1 MERET
6 YKAAIEGILFAMGQ
20 SVELTRLANVLE
32 LTKEQVRKIVREMKE
47 EYEKENRGIQILE
60 LEDAVQLS
68 TKPQLYEYLIQLA
81 KQPRQQ
87 VLTDVLMETLSI
99 VAYKQPVTKAEIEKI
114 RGVSCEHAVNK
125 LMDYGLICELGRLD
139 APGRPIL
146 LGPTEEFLRSFG
158 VRSVEDLP
166 ILNPDQLEE
175 FKLQAEEE
183 MQLKLPILWIKRE

>member
-146 LGPTEEFLRSFG
+146 LGTTEEFLRSFG

-183 MQLKLPILWIKRE
+183 MQLKLPI